1 MPSHVQQR
9 VVSYTPEQMFDIV
22 ADIESYPQFLPW
34 CVAATTR
41 DGGGNVIFADMTI
54 GFKMFRERFTTR
66 DVLERPNRI
75 EIVHHRGPFRY
86 LDSFWTFEPDGDGQC
101 RVGFAI
107 NFEFRSFLFE
117 RMMGMVF
124 NEAVRF
130 MVTAFEK
137 RARVLH
143 GQ

>member
-1 MPSHVQQR
+1 MPSHVQER
-9 VVSYTPEQMFDIV
+9 VVPYTPEQMFDIV

-34 CVAATTR
+34 CVDAKTR
-41 DGGGNVIFADMTI
+41 KGGDNIVFADMTI

-66 DVLERPNRI
+66 DVFERPNRI
-75 EIVHHRGPFRY
+75 EIFHHRGPFRY
-86 LDSFWTFEPDGDGQC
+86 LDSFWTFEPETDGGC
-101 RVGFAI
+101 RIGFAI

-117 RMMGMVF
+117 RMMGVVF

-137 RARVLH
+137 RARTLH
-143 GQ
+143 G